1 MSDKEKGVVLQPKQ
15 KVKTNALGEG
25 IMQNYKLTIQYD
37 GTRYN
42 GWQRQ
47 GNTENTIQGKLNE
60 IIGKYLNEGIDIAG
74 SGRTDAGVH
83 ALAQVANFK
92 TNKFVDKEKFLT
104 DINLYLP
111 QDIRVIKVE
120 SVDERFHARLSAVSK
135 TYEYVIDN
143 GAVADVFSRKYTY
156 RLEQPLDVEKMR
168 TAARLLGGTH
178 DYISFCGNRKFK
190 KSSIRTV
197 TDISVVKLDGKI
209 TISFTGNGFLQNM
222 VRIMT
227 GTLIEVGLG
236 KRNAESMTNIL
247 EAKSRD
253 AAGMMAPAEGL
264 FLKKVEY

>member
-1 MSDKEKGVVLQPKQ
+1 M
-15 KVKTNALGEG
+15 
-25 IMQNYKLTIQYD
+25 IQNYKLTIQYD

-60 IIGKYLNEGIDIAG
+60 IIGRYLGEKIDIVG

-83 ALAQVANFK
+83 AYGQVANFK
-92 TNKFVDKEKFLT
+92 TEKCLDGDQFLKE
-104 DINLYLP
+104 INAYLP
-111 QDIRVIKVE
+111 QDIRIVKVE

-143 GAVADVFSRKYTY
+143 GLAADVFTRKYAY
-156 RLEQPLDVEKMR
+156 RLEETLDVGKMCS
-168 TAARLLGGTH
+168 AAGFLRGTH
-178 DYISFCGNRKFK
+178 DYTSFCGNKKFK
-190 KSSIRTV
+190 KSAVRTV
-197 TDISVVKLDGKI
+197 TDIMIMELDGKI

-227 GTLIEVGLG
+227 GTLIETGLG
-236 KRNAESMTNIL
+236 KRDPESMTAIL
-247 EAKSRD
+247 NAKSRA

-264 FLKKVEY
+264 FLKEVNY